1 MGPGR
6 VMSGGPYLK
15 DLLYSEDI
23 DTVISSLI
31 GQVFVR
37 LKSLGNNYGIHE
49 SRTQECTLICSVLSQ
64 GTCFLKDS
72 NAVWLVHLALSIG

>member
-6 VMSGGPYLK
+6 VMNGGPYLK
-15 DLLYSEDI
+15 GLLCFEYV
-23 DTVISSLI
+23 DTVFSSLI

-49 SRTQECTLICSVLSQ
+49 SRTQEGTLICSVLPQ

-72 NAVWLVHLALSIG
+72 SAVWPVHLVLSIG